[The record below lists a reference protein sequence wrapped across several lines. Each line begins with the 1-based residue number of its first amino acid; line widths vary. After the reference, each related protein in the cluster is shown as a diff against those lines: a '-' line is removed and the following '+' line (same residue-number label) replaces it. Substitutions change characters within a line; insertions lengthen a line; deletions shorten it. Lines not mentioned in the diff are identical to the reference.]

1 MFHIYTT
8 VAFIYLLWRFVL
20 PLPVS
25 RGVKVVAAIALLA
38 ISKYH
43 LLSQVFFGNMFSPE
57 LPFLVVLA
65 LGWLFCAFVLLVTF
79 TVLGDFAYVL
89 YFLIQRAHWSRQSA
103 NWWRGT
109 ALAAAALLSAV
120 GVAQA
125 ISVPRVHRVELGLQN
140 LPAEF
145 EGFRLVQLS
154 DLHISPLFPRSWTQ
168 AVVERTNALAPDLL
182 VVTGDLIDGSTEARR
197 NDVAPLAALR
207 ARHGV
212 LAIPGNHEYY
222 FDDPAW
228 ESEFKALGMHMLT
241 NQHRVISEGDGRL
254 TIAGVSD
261 QVAPSY
267 GHPGP
272 DLTRALTGAPS
283 TAPTILLSHRP
294 VDAATNAR
302 AGVALQ
308 LSGHTH
314 GGMVRGLDLVAGPAN
329 DGYVSRAYSVGDMQL
344 YVSNGTGLWMGFPI
358 RLGVPSEITEFT
370 LRRAA
375 ANAIKPS

>member
-1 MFHIYTT
+1 M
-8 VAFIYLLWRFVL
+8 
-20 PLPVS
+20 
-25 RGVKVVAAIALLA
+25 
-38 ISKYH
+38 
-43 LLSQVFFGNMFSPE
+43 
-57 LPFLVVLA
+57 
-65 LGWLFCAFVLLVTF
+65 
-79 TVLGDFAYVL
+79 
-89 YFLIQRAHWSRQSA
+89 
-103 NWWRGT
+103 
-109 ALAAAALLSAV
+109 
-120 GVAQA
+120 
-125 ISVPRVHRVELGLQN
+125 HRVELGLKN

-168 AVVERTNALAPDLL
+168 EVVERTNALAPDLL

-222 FDDPAW
+222 FGYPAW
-228 ESEFKALGMHMLT
+228 ESEFKALGMHMVT
-241 NQHRVISEGDGRL
+241 NQHRVISEGEGRL

-267 GHPGP
+267 GYPGP
-272 DLTRALTGAPS
+272 DLTRALTGATP

-294 VDAATNAR
+294 VDAANNAR

-308 LSGHTH
+308 LSGTPMAAWSAVWTLWP
-314 GGMVRGLDLVAGPAN
+314 GQPTTATF
-329 DGYVSRAYSVGDMQL
+329 SRAYSVGDMQL

-375 ANAIKPS
+375 ANSIN